1 MSVEHWWNDPD
12 RGKLKQRTF
21 YSATVSTINPTW
33 TGLGSNAGL
42 RGDRPAQPRN
52 INSAHNGTTV
62 SLLHDT
68 NIRRTVLV
76 QEGVTDT
83 GALNIPCGMSLAQ
96 PLACSA
102 TSH

>member
-1 MSVEHWWNDPD
+1 MHECGALWNDPD

-21 YSATVSTINPTW
+21 YSSTVSTINPTW

-68 NIRRTVLV
+68 NLRRTVLV
-76 QEGVTDT
+76 PEGVTDT
-83 GALNIPCGMSLAQ
+83 EA
-96 PLACSA
+96 
-102 TSH
+102 